1 MNAPRNK
8 QIMDIRPLEASFGAE
23 VTGVDLSA
31 PLGDDGMRSLTEALY
46 QHRVLVIRDQRLN
59 KEQYLKFGQRWGT
72 PIPHVLDHLRMPGFP
87 ALMAIGNTESK
98 DKSEAVRN
106 GTVLWHTDQSYEA
119 VPASATMLYAI
130 KAPVEGGETQVC
142 NMTTAYEELAPE
154 MKKRLASLQV
164 AHQYGRGKLR
174 AYEYAASPIKTSDQ
188 HEKLPTYFH
197 PLILNHHVTGKK
209 TLYGVGQSSYAI
221 RGMNDNEATALLE
234 ELKDHVLQERFIYRH
249 KYKVGDVA
257 MWDTFQTL
265 HSGSKI
271 DVASCEEDSRLLWRI
286 SVRGKPDIYN

>member
-1 MNAPRNK
+1 
-8 QIMDIRPLEASFGAE
+8 MDIRPLEASFGAE

-130 KAPVEGGETQVC
+130 KAPVEGGET
-142 NMTTAYEELAPE
+142 
-154 MKKRLASLQV
+154 
-164 AHQYGRGKLR
+164 
-174 AYEYAASPIKTSDQ
+174 
-188 HEKLPTYFH
+188 
-197 PLILNHHVTGKK
+197 
-209 TLYGVGQSSYAI
+209 
-221 RGMNDNEATALLE
+221 
-234 ELKDHVLQERFIYRH
+234 
-249 KYKVGDVA
+249 
-257 MWDTFQTL
+257 
-265 HSGSKI
+265 
-271 DVASCEEDSRLLWRI
+271 
-286 SVRGKPDIYN
+286 